1 MCVFKING
9 AIVLLLFKVG
19 LAKALSTYCKV
30 FYLHLQRFYSC
41 FLVNKNNSTVTF
53 ELKLEMTEL
62 QQFQELKE
70 QVLLKYQE
78 QYPFFQGTWKTFSS
92 QDIQNLIALIEE
104 QCKQTI
110 SEKWIYTHLKPE
122 TNSKIPRKDMLNIL
136 CQLVGYSGW
145 DEFVFEEKVVETK
158 QVESNKKSNKK
169 TIVLAVIGII
179 VTLFVILFFIKKD
192 ASTTQT
198 IQLKNEFTNEKVPT
212 DEVKVFQVNDS
223 VKQELELKEGKV
235 EVNNSNEKTKLVI
248 QSPFYRTQIVPL
260 TNNIAEDP
268 VSQINLKPDDYA
280 MMLKAFMVSDIKDW
294 QTRKEQ
300 LEKILSDDLEVI
312 VMLKENLGAEYFNK
326 KEFSQKLIVPTASL
340 KKWKILE
347 IKNEAMNKIQFIR
360 IKQE

>member
-1 MCVFKING
+1 
-9 AIVLLLFKVG
+9 
-19 LAKALSTYCKV
+19 
-30 FYLHLQRFYSC
+30 
-41 FLVNKNNSTVTF
+41 
-53 ELKLEMTEL
+53 MTEL

-78 QYPFFQGTWKTFSS
+78 QYPFFQGNWKTFSS

-145 DEFVFEEKVVETK
+145 DEFVFEEKVVEIK
-158 QVESNKKSNKK
+158 EVEPVTRLNKKA
-169 TIVLAVIGII
+169 IFLVAIGVVLI
-179 VTLFVILFFIKKD
+179 LLVILFFTKKD
-192 ASTTQT
+192 NPTTKT
-198 IQLKNEFTNEKVPT
+198 IQLKNEFTNEKVAS

-235 EVNNSNEKTKLVI
+235 QVTNSNEKTKLVI
-248 QSPFYRTQIVPL
+248 QSPFYRTQTVPL
-260 TNNIAEDP
+260 NLNGIVAAP
-268 VSQINLKPDDYA
+268 LSQINLKPDDYA

-294 QTRKEQ
+294 QTRKVQ
-300 LEKILSDDLEVI
+300 LDKILSDDLEVI
-312 VMLKENLGAEYFNK
+312 VMLKEDLGAEYFNK

-340 KKWKILE
+340 KKLKIIE
-347 IKNEAMNKIQFIR
+347 IKNDATNKIQFIR